1 MGRRGAGYVR
11 TTSTSSLIN
20 SFGLRK
26 SYLLYLMVNFMVD
39 TSAPDQQVEFLAS
52 SRFYVEITLQGSLEK
67 IDGYFM
73 ECSGLS
79 RSQEVIEIVEVT
91 PQVWGKNGTSKG
103 RVIRTKLPGNVKSDN
118 IILKQGLTISM
129 TMWNWLKSVED
140 GKWTQ
145 QLRDGDITVYD
156 QSATERARFRFNGA
170 WPVRYKISDFKA
182 DSGEFAVAE
191 VELSVNDFLR
201 IS

>member
-1 MGRRGAGYVR
+1 MADAAAKSQEPKIEIL
-11 TTSTSSLIN
+11 STS
-20 SFGLRK
+20 
-26 SYLLYLMVNFMVD
+26 NF
-39 TSAPDQQVEFLAS
+39 
-52 SRFYVEITLQGSLEK
+52 YIEITLQGSLEK

-91 PQVWGKNGTSKG
+91 PQIWGRNGTTKG
-103 RVIRTKLPGNVKSDN
+103 RVIRTKIPGNVKSDN
-118 IILKQGLTISM
+118 ITLKQGLNISM
-129 TMWNWLKSVED
+129 TMWKWLKAVED
-140 GKWTQ
+140 GNWSK

-156 QSATERARFRFNGA
+156 QSATEKARFRFNGA

-182 DSGEFAVAE
+182 DGGEFAVTE
-191 VELSVNDFLR
+191 VELSVTDFLR

>member
-1 MGRRGAGYVR
+1 MGRRGADVAR

-91 PQVWGKNGTSKG
+91 PPSMGKEWHK
-103 RVIRTKLPGNVKSDN
+103 
-118 IILKQGLTISM
+118 
-129 TMWNWLKSVED
+129 
-140 GKWTQ
+140 
-145 QLRDGDITVYD
+145 
-156 QSATERARFRFNGA
+156 
-170 WPVRYKISDFKA
+170 
-182 DSGEFAVAE
+182 
-191 VELSVNDFLR
+191 
-201 IS
+201 

>member
-1 MGRRGAGYVR
+1 MTDASIEIL
-11 TTSTSSLIN
+11 TTS
-20 SFGLRK
+20 K
-26 SYLLYLMVNFMVD
+26 
-39 TSAPDQQVEFLAS
+39 
-52 SRFYVEITLQGSLEK
+52 FYVEITLKGSTET

-91 PQVWGKNGTSKG
+91 PQVWGKSSATKG
-103 RVIRTKLPGNVKSDN
+103 RVVRTKIPGNVKSDN

-129 TMWNWLKSVED
+129 TMWDWFKAVED
-140 GKWTQ
+140 GKWSEQ
-145 QLRDGDITVYD
+145 FRDGDITVYD

-182 DSGEFAVAE
+182 DGSEFAIAE
-191 VELSVNDFLR
+191 VELSVRDFLR
-201 IS
+201 IN